1 MGLSDSEKD
10 TDVSVSLPQAA
21 PPHLCFG
28 RRPIYTDVDEITPD
42 NILQVLSDVLTVHND
57 NRADIQYLYDV
68 YKGRQDILG
77 RTKQVRPE
85 ICNYVV
91 INRSNE
97 IVSFKTSYL
106 MGEPVQYVSSAS
118 ARGDITSRL
127 TRLNE
132 YMRMEGKA
140 GKDVSLANWFHI
152 CGVGYRLVL
161 PDSRV
166 KDPNG
171 SPFNVYILD
180 PRDTFVIRYAG
191 VDHRP
196 LAGVN
201 IVHYLDKPDVLC
213 IYTPR
218 WYMEVPNLVDGVI
231 PAPIRAERVNYAD
244 VPIVEYAHNQVRMGA
259 FEPVLSQLNEINV
272 VESNRIDAIEQ
283 TVQALTVFENCDF
296 TADDYDQMRVRGAV
310 KIKSNTGIQAKVYAV
325 KNELE
330 QTGVQQ
336 TLDDLQASIYDICGM
351 PSTQNGGASTSDTG
365 SAVIMRDGWQQAEAR
380 AKETENYFALAE
392 QQFLRVVLDICR
404 TAGDLDI
411 GLDEVQ
417 FQFTR
422 RNYSDLLTKSQVLTT
437 LLSSPKINPKLAF
450 EACTLFTDPDAAY
463 QLSLPYIQKA
473 EAAAEQ
479 AAQTDNDT
487 SGNPDAGGS
496 RSGQPGEN
504 GSPGTE

>member
-1 MGLSDSEKD
+1 MASNE
-10 TDVSVSLPQAA
+10 SVENAVTLPQAKR
-21 PPHLCFG
+21 PRMCYG
-28 RRPIYTDVDEITPD
+28 RKPIYTDVEEITPD
-42 NILQVLSDVLTVHND
+42 NISEVLSNTLPIHND
-57 NRADIQYLYDV
+57 NRADIAYLYDV
-68 YKGRQDILG
+68 YRGDQDILS
-77 RTKQVRPE
+77 RVKQVRPE

-91 INRSNE
+91 VNRSNE

-118 ARGDITSRL
+118 ARENITGRL

-140 GKDVSLANWFHI
+140 GKDITLANWFHI

-161 PDSRV
+161 PDS
-166 KDPNG
+166 KTQDPYG
-171 SPFNVYILD
+171 SPFNIYILN
-180 PRDTFVIRYAG
+180 PLDTFVIRYAG

-201 IVHYLDKPDVLC
+201 IVHFKDKPDILC
-213 IYTPR
+213 VYTPR
-218 WYMEVPNLVDGVI
+218 WYMEI
-231 PAPIRAERVNYAD
+231 PDSEKSVFPPPIKAEQVNYAD
-244 VPIVEYAHNQVRMGA
+244 VPIIEYDNNQVRMGA
-259 FEPVLSQLNEINV
+259 FEPVLSQLNAINN

-296 TADDYDQMRVRGAV
+296 TPDDYDQMRIRGAV
-310 KIKSNTGIQAKVYAV
+310 KIKSSTGIQAKVYAV

-330 QTGVQQ
+330 QVGVQQ

-380 AKETENYFALAE
+380 AKETEGYFTSAE
-392 QQFLRVVLDICR
+392 QQFLRIVLDICR
-404 TAGDLDI
+404 NAGDLDI
-411 GLDEVQ
+411 SLNEVQ
-417 FQFTR
+417 LQFTR

-473 EAAAEQ
+473 EASAEQ
-479 AAQTDNDT
+479 AAQTANNT

-504 GSPGTE
+504 GSPDTE